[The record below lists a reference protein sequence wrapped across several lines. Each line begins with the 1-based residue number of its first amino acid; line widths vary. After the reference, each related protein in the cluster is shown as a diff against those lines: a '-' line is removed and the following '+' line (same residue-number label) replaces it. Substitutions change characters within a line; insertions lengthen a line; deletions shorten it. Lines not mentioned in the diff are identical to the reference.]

1 MHLAKSEVDLWKM
14 RDLNH
19 SRVVHQTTSTTRIS
33 DNVGVIVQMVGKKI
47 FSSFAQLNVE
57 RWPSSTA

>member
-33 DNVGVIVQMVGKKI
+33 DNVGVIVQMVGKKK
-47 FSSFAQLNVE
+47 SLVASLN
-57 RWPSSTA
+57 STLKDGL